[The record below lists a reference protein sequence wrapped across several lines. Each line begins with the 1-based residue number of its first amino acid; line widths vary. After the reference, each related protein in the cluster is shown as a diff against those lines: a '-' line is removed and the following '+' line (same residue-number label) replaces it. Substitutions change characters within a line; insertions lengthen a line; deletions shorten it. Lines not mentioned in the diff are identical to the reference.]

1 MSEYQYYEL
10 AALKRPLTPR
20 KMAELRAVSTRATIT
35 AVSFINDSKQH
46 WEEIEQ
52 HANHRTAAGY
62 AQAMQALTDL
72 AEAYTLKGD
81 REASPRLFAPLVPTR
96 CSA

>member
-20 KMAELRAVSTRATIT
+20 KIAELRAVSTRATIT

-62 AQAMQALTDL
+62 AQAMQAL